1 MDHTHHICKSEEDT
15 KKVAEL
21 IAPQLKPGM
30 VIFLKG
36 ELGAGKTTLVRYL
49 LKSLGYQ
56 DKVKSPTYNLVETHQ
71 LKNLTVHH
79 FDLYRFG
86 CPEEWFSGG
95 FDDYLITENTIS
107 IIEWPEKI
115 KGVNIKPDIEINIST
130 EQFDVRVMDV
140 YSKEEA
146 GDAFI

>member
-49 LKSLGYQ
+49 LKSLGYR

-71 LKNLTVHH
+71 LKKLTVHI
-79 FDLYRFG
+79 LTCTVLG
-86 CPEEWFSGG
+86 AQKNGLAEG
-95 FDDYLITENTIS
+95 LTI
-107 IIEWPEKI
+107 I
-115 KGVNIKPDIEINIST
+115 
-130 EQFDVRVMDV
+130 
-140 YSKEEA
+140 
-146 GDAFI
+146 

>member
-36 ELGAGKTTLVRYL
+36 ELGAGKTSLVRYL
-49 LKSLGYQ
+49 LKSLGYR

-71 LKNLTVHH
+71 LKKLTVHQ

-95 FDDYLITENTIS
+95 FDDYLMTDNTIS

-115 KGVNIKPDIEINIST
+115 TNLLPEEVMVVNLEIIST
-130 EQFDVRVMDV
+130 TERSIECFESEVL
-140 YSKEEA
+140 
-146 GDAFI
+146 

>member
-1 MDHTHHICKSEEDT
+1 MNHTHHICKSEEDT

-21 IAPQLKPGM
+21 IAPLLKAGM

-71 LKNLTVHH
+71 LKNFTIHH

-95 FDDYLITENTIS
+95 FDDYLITDNTIS

-115 KGVNIKPDIEINIST
+115 RGVNIRPDIEVIISN
-130 EQFDVRVMDV
+130 EQMEERVLHVCVKEKMSDV
-140 YSKEEA
+140 KL
-146 GDAFI
+146 

>member
-1 MDHTHHICKSEEDT
+1 
-15 KKVAEL
+15 
-21 IAPQLKPGM
+21 M

-95 FDDYLITENTIS
+95 FDDYLITENPIS

-115 KGVNIKPDIEINIST
+115 KGVNIKPDIDINIST
-130 EQFDVRVMDV
+130 EQLDVRVMDI
-140 YSKEEA
+140 YIKEEA
-146 GDAFI
+146 GDALT

>member
-1 MDHTHHICKSEEDT
+1 MNHIHHICKSEEDT

-21 IAPQLKPGM
+21 IGLKLKAGM

-71 LKNLTVHH
+71 LKKLTVHH

-95 FDDYLITENTIS
+95 FDDYLMTDNTIS

-115 KGVNIKPDIEINIST
+115 RGVNMKPDIEINIST
-130 EQFDVRVMDV
+130 EQLDVRVMDI
-140 YSKEEA
+140 YIKEEA
-146 GDAFI
+146 DNAII